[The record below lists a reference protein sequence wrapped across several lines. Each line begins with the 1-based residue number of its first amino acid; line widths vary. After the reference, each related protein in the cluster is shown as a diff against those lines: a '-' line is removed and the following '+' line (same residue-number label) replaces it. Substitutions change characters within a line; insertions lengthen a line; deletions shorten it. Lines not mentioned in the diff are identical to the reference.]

1 MFFSKLWERI
11 HSDFNGVDDTS
22 LHRVVEKVN
31 LIVDQS
37 ALKSIKATASPIV
50 VGSEECNDKHV
61 SDEDFELAIQLL
73 QMPYTPGCTK
83 IFEGAPD
90 VDITPEPVWTHSPSG
105 AQLYA
110 GSEQGNQHKGYDVHL
125 RSHLKH

>member
-22 LHRVVEKVN
+22 LHRVVAKVN

-37 ALKSIKATASPIV
+37 ALKSTKATASPNV
-50 VGSEECNDKHV
+50 VSCEECKDKLV
-61 SDEDFELAIQLL
+61 SGEIKATFSDEDFELVIQLL
-73 QMPYTPGCTK
+73 QMPYTPNCTK

-90 VDITPEPVWTHSPSG
+90 VDITPEPVCTPPSSG
-105 AQLYA
+105 AQL
-110 GSEQGNQHKGYDVHL
+110 
-125 RSHLKH
+125 

>member
-22 LHRVVEKVN
+22 LHRVVAKVN

-37 ALKSIKATASPIV
+37 ALKSTKATASPNV
-50 VGSEECNDKHV
+50 VSYEECKDKLV
-61 SDEDFELAIQLL
+61 SGEIKATFSDEDFELAIQLL
-73 QMPYTPGCTK
+73 QMPYTPNCTK

-90 VDITPEPVWTHSPSG
+90 VDITPEPVCTPTSSG
-105 AQLYA
+105 AQL
-110 GSEQGNQHKGYDVHL
+110 
-125 RSHLKH
+125 

>member
-11 HSDFNGVDDTS
+11 HGDFNGVDDTS

-37 ALKSIKATASPIV
+37 TLKSTKSTASPNV
-50 VGSEECNDKHV
+50 VSCEVCKDKLV
-61 SDEDFELAIQLL
+61 SGEMTATFSDEDFGLAIQLL
-73 QMPYTPGCTK
+73 QMPYTPNCTK

-90 VDITPEPVWTHSPSG
+90 VDITPEPVCTHPPSG
-105 AQLYA
+105 AQL
-110 GSEQGNQHKGYDVHL
+110 
-125 RSHLKH
+125 